1 MKKKV
6 MAVLLGIA
14 VIFAVSPFVSADTQ
28 EVAMNK
34 AEFVSA

>member
-6 MAVLLGIA
+6 MAVLFGIA
-14 VIFAVSPFVSADTQ
+14 VIFTVSPFVSADTQ